1 MVDPWRKR
9 EASAAAFVGSAK
21 LPTTSALSASPCG
34 ATNSSIASK
43 DILTVVSPFFLFS
56 LTLLTSS
63 VTVLQQRLA
72 RQHKLQFF
80 RAVACIFK
88 AMALEKQVTN
98 LGTVMDDRSKQML
111 TGPPIPLLVKMSAQ
125 QSRLLNSG
133 QREHGGNLVYRATR

>member
-1 MVDPWRKR
+1 M
-9 EASAAAFVGSAK
+9 
-21 LPTTSALSASPCG
+21 
-34 ATNSSIASK
+34 
-43 DILTVVSPFFLFS
+43 VSPFFLFS

-111 TGPPIPLLVKMSAQ
+111 TGPPIPLLVKMSAP
-125 QSRLLNSG
+125 NSLAFLI
-133 QREHGGNLVYRATR
+133 QASVSMAEI